1 MASDPLD
8 DLRLSLM
15 QDVLPVGM
23 AVVERARKGGPQ
35 GVIEAFTTSPDPLTQ
50 LKQEGDSAAKR
61 VRENLDRLQPGL
73 GNPVVKVT
81 VRDVPEEREED
92 SADLALLQQTL
103 GRISDRLV
111 LLEQRLDRIVPLPSY
126 LDKVPSRR
134 HFVHGI
140 PPTTPPRRK
149 SQRPCSLNKR
159 RDRELAGSRRRTQR

>member
-111 LLEQRLDRIVPLPSY
+111 LLEQRLD
-126 LDKVPSRR
+126 
-134 HFVHGI
+134 
-140 PPTTPPRRK
+140 
-149 SQRPCSLNKR
+149 
-159 RDRELAGSRRRTQR
+159 AGT